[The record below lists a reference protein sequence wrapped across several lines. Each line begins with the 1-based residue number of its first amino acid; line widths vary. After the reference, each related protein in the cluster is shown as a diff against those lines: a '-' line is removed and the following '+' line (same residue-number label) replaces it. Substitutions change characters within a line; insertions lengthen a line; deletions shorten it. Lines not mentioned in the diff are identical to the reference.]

1 MQPVREIEHP
11 SPIPCRTGELAAA
24 FRPLAAARAL
34 ACDHS
39 HQIRIRRPLFDLT

>member
-11 SPIPCRTGELAAA
+11 SSIPCRTGE
-24 FRPLAAARAL
+24 LAAARAL